1 MSKRI
6 VITGMGA
13 VTPIGIGV
21 EPYWQRL
28 LAKDCGIAPIARI
41 DATHLPVKQGAEV
54 KDFDAALLLP
64 PKLVTDLDLFM
75 QYAYVAAEEALA
87 AGGGDLNP
95 DRTGIVMGTAVNGLG
110 YIGQTQ
116 EEYVLEEK
124 PIGPRFLTKILGNIA
139 AAQLAIHRGLKGPC
153 YTVSTACSSGGDAVS
168 LGAML
173 LETGAADAI
182 VVMAGEAS
190 LCPLMICSLAKAG
203 ALSKKGESRPFDR
216 NRDGFVIGEGGG
228 SLILETEENARKRG
242 AVILAELLGYAN
254 NTDGYHPVAPQPQ
267 GLGAAACMEAALA
280 KAGLKAEDIDFI
292 NAHGTATVRGD
303 AAETKA
309 IKKVFPGLPVAV
321 SSTKGATGHMMA
333 AGGITELIACIKAM
347 ETGFLP
353 PTIPCEE
360 KDEDCDLNIVT
371 EATAAEV
378 EITMSNAFGFGGQNS
393 SIILRKYK

>member
-1 MSKRI
+1 MHKRI

-13 VTPIGIGV
+13 VTPIGVGV
-21 EPYWQRL
+21 KTYWKSL
-28 LAKDCGIAPIARI
+28 LAKECGIAPITRI
-41 DATHLPVKQGAEV
+41 DTAHLPVKRGAEV
-54 KDFDAALLLP
+54 KGFDAAALLP
-64 PKLVTDLDLFM
+64 SKLVTDLDLFM
-75 QYAYVAAEEALA
+75 QYAYVAAEEAIA
-87 AGGGDLNP
+87 ACNADFDP
-95 DRTGIVMGTAVNGLG
+95 YRTGIVMGTAVNGLG
-110 YIGQTQ
+110 FTGQTQ

-124 PIGPRFLTKILGNIA
+124 PIGPRFLTKVLGNIA
-139 AAQLAIHRGLKGPC
+139 AAQLSIHHGLKGPC

-168 LGAML
+168 LAAML
-173 LETGAADAI
+173 LETGAADAM

-203 ALSKKGESRPFDR
+203 ALSKTGESRPFDK

-228 SLILETEENARKRG
+228 GLILETEDSAKKRG

-267 GLGAAACMEAALA
+267 GMGAAACMMAALI
-280 KAGLKAEDIDFI
+280 KAGLKPTEIGYI

-309 IKKVFPGLPVAV
+309 IKRVFNGLPVPV

-333 AGGITELIACIKAM
+333 AGGITELIACVKAM

-360 KDEDCDLNIVT
+360 KDEACDLNLVT

-378 EITMSNAFGFGGQNS
+378 GITMSNAFGFGGQNS
-393 SIILRKYK
+393 SVILGKYK